1 MPILRDGPCE
11 QRTNLLG
18 QLRRCSH
25 DEACSVRQTVVSRQR
40 AAVRSDDAAASF
52 PYRQAR
58 REKAL
63 GREPAADIDVG
74 VELAGGYQAD
84 VMGRGAV
91 AADALGRGQEVQ
103 QSRLFRRVAELNRNR
118 GVRESTLAGS

>member
-25 DEACSVRQTVVSRQR
+25 DEACSVRQPLVSRKSGTIG
-40 AAVRSDDAAASF
+40 SDDATAGF
-52 PYRQAR
+52 LDCQAR

-74 VELAGGYQAD
+74 IELAGGDQAD
-84 VMGRGAV
+84 VMGRGAI
-91 AADALGRGQEVQ
+91 AADALGRGEKFQ
-103 QSRLFRRVAELNRNR
+103 
-118 GVRESTLAGS
+118 